1 MAKKPR
7 RQPEEEGE
15 SAGPPFRQWCRQ
27 FFTRLAASP
36 LSLSVSHLLGN
47 SLASPTPPPPTL
59 YRPHRQPVGLPSL
72 RASQS
77 GRQDAEQSK
86 QTLAAA
92 RPTMGGGINGQKLS
106 AAPVASKTHS
116 KPKTRCG
123 AY

>member
-47 SLASPTPPPPTL
+47 SLAPTSPLFTVCT
-59 YRPHRQPVGLPSL
+59 
-72 RASQS
+72 ASQS
-77 GRQDAEQSK
+77 AFQ
-86 QTLAAA
+86 
-92 RPTMGGGINGQKLS
+92 
-106 AAPVASKTHS
+106 V
-116 KPKTRCG
+116 
-123 AY
+123 

>member
-47 SLASPTPPPPTL
+47 SLASPTP
-59 YRPHRQPVGLPSL
+59 HSLPSAPPASRPSKFESESERQTGRGTEQTNAGSGSADDGRRDK
-72 RASQS
+72 RAEDVS
-77 GRQDAEQSK
+77 GAGR
-86 QTLAAA
+86 
-92 RPTMGGGINGQKLS
+92 
-106 AAPVASKTHS
+106 
-116 KPKTRCG
+116 
-123 AY
+123 